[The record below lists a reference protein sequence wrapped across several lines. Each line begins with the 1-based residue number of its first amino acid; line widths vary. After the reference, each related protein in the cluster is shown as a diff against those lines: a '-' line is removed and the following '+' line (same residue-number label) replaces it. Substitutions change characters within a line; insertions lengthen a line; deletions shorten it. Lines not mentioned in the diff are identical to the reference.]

1 MLAILEKDHRF
12 IDAYKAIG
20 KDQEMCR
27 YIDELQEEGRKE
39 GIKIGEAK
47 ELELYNQLIGFMAKD
62 NRINEL
68 IEAATT
74 PQAVNNLF
82 KEYKLI

>member
-1 MLAILEKDHRF
+1 MLAILEKDYRF

-27 YIDELQEEGRKE
+27 YIDELQKE
-39 GIKIGEAK
+39 GIEIGK
-47 ELELYNQLIGFMAKD
+47 VKDRELYSQLIGYMAKD

-68 IEAATT
+68 IEATKKLED
-74 PQAVNNLF
+74 VNSLF
-82 KEYKLI
+82 REYKLF

>member
-27 YIDELQEEGRKE
+27 YIDELQEEGRKQTD
-39 GIKIGEAK
+39 
-47 ELELYNQLIGFMAKD
+47 ELYRKLIALLAKD

-68 IEAATT
+68 IEAATK

>member
-27 YIDELQEEGRKE
+27 YIDELQEEGRKQTD
-39 GIKIGEAK
+39 
-47 ELELYNQLIGFMAKD
+47 ELYRKLIALLAKD

-68 IEAATT
+68 IEAAAK